1 MEGFIE
7 SCECIEYNDCYDC
20 MCCNKEHILRKRRK
34 FVNCENE
41 VNVRLLR
48 MYELTNICKDHLTK
62 KYFLP
67 LNVVNLVNLKN
78 IDYFEG
84 REKLLTVRM

>member
-1 MEGFIE
+1 MNLVNVLNIMIVTIV
-7 SCECIEYNDCYDC
+7 CIVTKNAFQE
-20 MCCNKEHILRKRRK
+20 KKKK
-34 FVNCENE
+34 FVDCKNV
-41 VNVRLLR
+41 VNVGLLR

-84 REKLLTVRM
+84 REKLLMVIL